1 MQEYN
6 FYKQLHVV
14 RADDETRIIERGISE
29 RELKEK
35 FLRYKHRGYIGSC
48 QWNDKNWKI
57 IGEKRTANICF
68 DFSAKECAAYEKQKE
83 GAMLSEDFRLFAVLG
98 MEKYGTQELEDLLR
112 RTKKVLRLTK
122 FGQIPDG
129 IFQNTTLMQ
138 PRNCPEMTDF
148 FRIFQPYQY
157 EATINSLVEYMEQHL
172 FPNIGLLRIHY
183 QAMFRL
189 EKELKMLVVKQ
200 SCSDAAYVLAY
211 MHLMRHI
218 PMKTSKFCTLS
229 EDSIQKEGNQTY
241 LCNPCAQIRNTP
253 LSEELEAEIRKVIS
267 IKRKTHPINLIEAL
281 ETVYHALHGNGYHC
295 IRTDE
300 QFAERYGQR
309 TLSDE
314 NLLNTGELIKL
325 TLPIIRLLSIIIGTA
340 YTEQPEEF
348 LKIADLPVTLDT
360 EAWRFHTEK
369 ALLAEKIEQ

>member
-14 RADDETRIIERGISE
+14 RTDDKTRIVERGISE

-35 FLRYKHRGYIGSC
+35 FLRYKHRGYIGAC

-57 IGEKRTANICF
+57 IGEKRAAHISF
-68 DFSAKECAAYEKQKE
+68 DFSTKECAVYEKQKE
-83 GAMLSEDFRLFAVLG
+83 DTMLSEDFRLFAVLG

-112 RTKKVLRLTK
+112 KTKKVLRLTK
-122 FGQIPDG
+122 FGQMPER

-138 PRNCPEMTDF
+138 PRNCPEITDF

-157 EATINSLVEYMEQHL
+157 EIIINNLIEYMEQRL

-189 EKELKMLVVKQ
+189 EKELKQLVTKQ
-200 SCSDAAYVLAY
+200 NISEAEYILTY
-211 MHLMRHI
+211 MHMMRVI
-218 PMKTSKFCTLS
+218 PVKTHEFCDLS
-229 EDSIQKEGNQTY
+229 ETCIQKDGNRTY
-241 LCNPCAQIRNTP
+241 LCNTGGQIQYIS
-253 LSEELEAEIRKVIS
+253 LSEELEAEIQKIIS
-267 IKRKTHPINLIEAL
+267 IKKKPNPDYLVEAL
-281 ETVYHALHGNGYHC
+281 EKVYYILSRNSYHC

-300 QFAERYGQR
+300 QLAERYGQR

-314 NLLNTGELIKL
+314 NLLKTGELIKL
-325 TLPIIRLLSIIIGTA
+325 TLPIIRLLSIVIGAA
-340 YTEQPEEF
+340 YTKQPEEF

-369 ALLAEKIEQ
+369 ALLAEKIER